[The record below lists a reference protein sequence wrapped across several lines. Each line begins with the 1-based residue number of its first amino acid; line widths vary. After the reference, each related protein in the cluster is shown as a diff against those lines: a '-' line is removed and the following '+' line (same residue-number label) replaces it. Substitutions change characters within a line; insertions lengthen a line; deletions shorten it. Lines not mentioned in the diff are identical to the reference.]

1 MPPFGALGA
10 VTRSLTDFS
19 CTSLTMPRMPGKSP
33 AENVSR
39 SEADAPHPRVYG
51 HRTLRHEW
59 HLLRAQEQM
68 WVPEYVEHLAALKA
82 CLALWVRL
90 GGSEWLWQLAAAD
103 QTETRSAA
111 HCPFSDAERRRQT

>member
-1 MPPFGALGA
+1 
-10 VTRSLTDFS
+10 
-19 CTSLTMPRMPGKSP
+19 MPRMPGKSP

-68 WVPEYVEHLAALKA
+68 
-82 CLALWVRL
+82 